1 MLAGGEFDIDNIHI
15 DDSSEHQLTY
25 TAVISPPIILG
36 GSSGVNFGDE
46 IYQYLVSTSLI
57 TSGLLSAMQM
67 ARFHVYG
74 TKYYIGTGLL
84 SVVGTYSSSPSANK
98 FHHNSLNSIHISTTQ
113 HLTLSPYRNI
123 LLHHHRRH
131 RRLLSNV

>member
-1 MLAGGEFDIDNIHI
+1 METYFDTGLQHSLSMLAGGEFDIDNIHI
-15 DDSSEHQLTY
+15 DRYDEHWTNY

-84 SVVGTYSSSPSANK
+84 SVVGTYIKNPVY
-98 FHHNSLNSIHISTTQ
+98 Q
-113 HLTLSPYRNI
+113 
-123 LLHHHRRH
+123 
-131 RRLLSNV
+131 